1 MKSEN
6 DIFKDLSVDSNEVE
20 LPMSSLSKDDSIDSH
35 IAEENEK
42 MFRNGIYSIY
52 THRKNEAGKMRLTL
66 FMEYRLLKK
75 II

>member
-42 MFRNGIYSIY
+42 MFKNSIY
-52 THRKNEAGKMRLTL
+52 THWWMKPVLETEA
-66 FMEYRLLKK
+66 
-75 II
+75 